1 MAILRG
7 VSGKVLECG
16 CLVGVYETYGGEVFY
31 EVDAVQPG
39 CARHHKGD
47 PVPPESVHPSG
58 GAPSPPV
65 VRPS

>member
-39 CARHHKGD
+39 CARHHTGD
-47 PVPPESVHPSG
+47 PVPPEAVHPSG
-58 GAPSPPV
+58 PAPSPPV
-65 VRPS
+65 VRLS